1 MSNEEQATSKI
12 KIGGLWKKEGKDGT
26 VFYSGNLSYSS
37 NLLLFKN
44 KFKRS
49 ERDPDLI
56 LYISEKKKKDKEG
69 DEI

>member
-1 MSNEEQATSKI
+1 MSEEQAAKI

-26 VFYSGNLSYSS
+26 VFYQGGLSYSS
-37 NLLLFKN
+37 NLLIFKN

-56 LYISEKKKKDKEG
+56 LYISEKKKKEG
-69 DEI
+69 E

>member
-1 MSNEEQATSKI
+1 MNEEQAPKI
-12 KIGGLWKKEGKDGT
+12 KIGGLWKKEAKDGT
-26 VFYSGNLSYSS
+26 VFYQGGLSFSS

-56 LYISEKKKKDKEG
+56 LYISEKKKKKED
-69 DEI
+69 DEGA

>member
-1 MSNEEQATSKI
+1 MEEQASKI
-12 KIGGLWKKEGKDGT
+12 KIGGLWKKEGKDGV

-37 NLLLFKN
+37 NLLIFKN

-56 LYISEKKKKDKEG
+56 LYISEKKKKEEKKD
-69 DEI
+69 DDL

>member
-1 MSNEEQATSKI
+1 MEEQASKI
-12 KIGGLWKKEGKDGT
+12 KIGGLWKKESADGV

-37 NLLLFKN
+37 NLLIFKN

-56 LYISEKKKKDKEG
+56 LYISEKKKKDKDGE
-69 DEI
+69 

>member
-1 MSNEEQATSKI
+1 MSEEQVSRI

-26 VFYSGNLSYSS
+26 VFYQGGLSYSS

-49 ERDPDLI
+49 ERDPDLL
-56 LYISEKKKKDKEG
+56 LYVAQKLKKEKKEDDG
-69 DEI
+69 L

>member
-1 MSNEEQATSKI
+1 MSEEEAPKV
-12 KIGGLWKKEGKDGT
+12 KIGGLWKKESADGT
-26 VFYSGNLSYSS
+26 VFYQGGLSYSS

-49 ERDPDLI
+49 EKDPDLI
-56 LYISEKKKKDKEG
+56 LYIAQKLKKEKKED

>member
-1 MSNEEQATSKI
+1 MEEQVAKV

-37 NLLLFKN
+37 NILIFKN

-56 LYISEKKKKDKEG
+56 LYISEKKKEKDGE
-69 DEI
+69 